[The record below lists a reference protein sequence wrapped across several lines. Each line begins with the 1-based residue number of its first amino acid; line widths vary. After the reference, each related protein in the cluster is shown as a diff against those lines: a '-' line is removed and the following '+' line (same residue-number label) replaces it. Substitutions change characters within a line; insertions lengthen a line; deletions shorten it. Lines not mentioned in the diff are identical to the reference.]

1 MIVISPRTETNAA
14 TGPRHVLVTGSSRGI
29 GRAIAAAFVAAGDR
43 VTVHGRTQDG
53 AEAAQAAL
61 GAAAA
66 IGADVT
72 DTEPFARALHAL
84 AERSGPVEIL
94 VNNAGGAETAPLP
107 RLDIAQLRRMMALNV
122 EPVLTAIG
130 VVVPHMAARGFGR
143 IVTVASMAA
152 LKGYAYVG
160 AYTAAKH
167 AVLGLT
173 RSLALELAPSGITVN
188 AVCPGYTDTDLI
200 AGSLD
205 RLEQKTGRGRDAL
218 LADFTR
224 VNPLGRLI
232 RPEEVAGAVLFLA
245 SAAASGITGQALA
258 IAGGE
263 S

>member
-1 MIVISPRTETNAA
+1 MMA
-14 TGPRHVLVTGSSRGI
+14 PRHVLVTGSSRGI
-29 GRAIAAAFVAAGDR
+29 GRAIAAAFVSASDH
-43 VTVHGRTQDG
+43 VIVHARTRAS
-53 AEAAQAAL
+53 AEATRAAL

-72 DTEPFARALHAL
+72 DAEAFAQALREA
-84 AERSGPVEIL
+84 GPIDIL
-94 VNNAGGAETAPLP
+94 VNNAGGAETAPLA
-107 RLDIAQLRRMMALNV
+107 RLDVAQLRRMMALNV
-122 EPVLTAIG
+122 EPVLTAIAAI
-130 VVVPHMAARGFGR
+130 VPGMTARGSGR
-143 IVTVASMAA
+143 IITVASMAA

-173 RSLALELAPSGITVN
+173 RSFALELASTGITVN

-200 AGSLD
+200 TSSLD

-232 RPEEVAGAVLFLA
+232 QPDEVAAAVLFLA
-245 SAAASGITGQALA
+245 SPAASGITGQALA

-263 S
+263 T

>member
-1 MIVISPRTETNAA
+1 MKVF
-14 TGPRHVLVTGSSRGI
+14 VTGSSRGI
-29 GRAIAAAFVAAGDR
+29 GRAIAAAFVASGDH
-43 VTVHGRTQDG
+43 VTVHARTLQS
-53 AEAAQAAL
+53 AEATRAAL
-61 GAAAA
+61 GAAGA
-66 IGADVT
+66 IGVDVT
-72 DTEPFARALHAL
+72 DAEAFAQALREA
-84 AERSGPVEIL
+84 GPVDVL
-94 VNNAGGAETAPLP
+94 VNNAGGVETAPLA
-107 RLDIAQLRRMMALNV
+107 RLDVAQLRRMMALNV

-130 VVVPHMAARGFGR
+130 AVVPGMVARKSGR

-173 RSLALELAPSGITVN
+173 RSFALELASSGVTVN

-200 AGSLD
+200 TGSLE

-232 RPEEVAGAVLFLA
+232 QPEEVAAAVLFLA
-245 SAAASGITGQALA
+245 GPGASGITGQALA

>member
-1 MIVISPRTETNAA
+1 MKVF
-14 TGPRHVLVTGSSRGI
+14 VTGSSRGI
-29 GRAIAAAFVAAGDR
+29 GRAIAAAFVASGDH
-43 VTVHGRTQDG
+43 VTVHARTLQS
-53 AEAAQAAL
+53 AEATRGAL
-61 GAAAA
+61 GAAGA
-66 IGADVT
+66 IGVDVT
-72 DTEPFARALHAL
+72 DAEAFAQALREA
-84 AERSGPVEIL
+84 GPVDVL
-94 VNNAGGAETAPLP
+94 VNNAGGVETAPLA
-107 RLDIAQLRRMMALNV
+107 RLDVAQLRRMMALNV

-130 VVVPHMAARGFGR
+130 AVVPGMVARKSGR

-173 RSLALELAPSGITVN
+173 RSFALELAGAGITVN

-200 AGSLD
+200 TGSLE
-205 RLEQKTGRGRDAL
+205 RLERKTGRGREAL
-218 LADFTR
+218 LADFTK

-232 RPEEVAGAVLFLA
+232 QPDEVAAAVLFLA
-245 SAAASGITGQALA
+245 GPGASGVTGQALA

>member
-1 MIVISPRTETNAA
+1 MT
-14 TGPRHVLVTGSSRGI
+14 RHVLVTGSSRGI
-29 GRAIAAAFVAAGDR
+29 GRAIAAAFVAAGDT
-43 VTVHGRTQDG
+43 VTVHARTLES
-53 AEAAQAAL
+53 AEATRAAL
-61 GAAAA
+61 GAAGA
-66 IGADVT
+66 IGVDVT
-72 DTEPFARALHAL
+72 DADAFARALRAL
-84 AERSGPVEIL
+84 GPVDVLI
-94 VNNAGGAETAPLP
+94 NNAGGVETAPLA
-107 RLDIAQLRRMMALNV
+107 RMDVAQLRRMMALNV

-130 VVVPHMAARGFGR
+130 AVVPGMTARGGGR

-173 RSLALELAPSGITVN
+173 RAFALELAGSGITVN

-205 RLEQKTGRGRDAL
+205 RLEKKTGRDRAAL

-224 VNPLGRLI
+224 SNPLGRLI
-232 RPEEVAGAVLFLA
+232 QPDEVASAVLFLA
-245 SAAASGITGQALA
+245 SPAAGGITGQALA

-263 S
+263 T

>member
-1 MIVISPRTETNAA
+1 MT
-14 TGPRHVLVTGSSRGI
+14 RHVLVTGSSRGI

-43 VTVHGRTQDG
+43 VTVHARSV
-53 AEAAQAAL
+53 ESAQATRVAL
-61 GAAAA
+61 GATGA
-66 IGADVT
+66 IGVDVT
-72 DTEPFARALHAL
+72 DADAFARALHTL
-84 AERSGPVEIL
+84 GL
-94 VNNAGGAETAPLP
+94 VDVLINNAGGVETAPLA
-107 RLDIAQLRRMMALNV
+107 RMNVAQLRRMMALNV

-130 VVVPHMAARGFGR
+130 AVVPGMTARGVGR

-173 RSLALELAPSGITVN
+173 RAFALELAGSGITVN

-200 AGSLD
+200 TGSLD
-205 RLEQKTGRGRDAL
+205 RLEQKTGRDRAAL

-224 VNPLGRLI
+224 SNPLGRLI
-232 RPEEVAGAVLFLA
+232 QPDEVASAVLFLA
-245 SAAASGITGQALA
+245 SPAAGSITGQALA

-263 S
+263 T

>member
-1 MIVISPRTETNAA
+1 MKVF
-14 TGPRHVLVTGSSRGI
+14 VTGSSRGI
-29 GRAIAAAFVAAGDR
+29 GRAIAAAFVAGGDH
-43 VTVHGRTQDG
+43 VTVHARTFES
-53 AEAAQAAL
+53 AEATRVAL

-66 IGADVT
+66 IGVDVT
-72 DTEPFARALHAL
+72 DAEAFAQALREA
-84 AERSGPVEIL
+84 GPVDVL
-94 VNNAGGAETAPLP
+94 VNNAGGVETAPLA
-107 RLDIAQLRRMMALNV
+107 RLDVAQLRRMMALNV

-130 VVVPHMAARGFGR
+130 AVVPGMVARQSGR

-173 RSLALELAPSGITVN
+173 RSFALELAGAGITVN

-200 AGSLD
+200 TGSLD

-232 RPEEVAGAVLFLA
+232 QPEEVAAAVLFLA
-245 SAAASGITGQALA
+245 GPGASGITGQALA

>member
-1 MIVISPRTETNAA
+1 MNVF
-14 TGPRHVLVTGSSRGI
+14 VTGSSRGI
-29 GRAIAAAFVAAGDR
+29 GRAIAAAFVASGDH
-43 VTVHGRTQDG
+43 VTIHARTLDT
-53 AEAAQAAL
+53 AEATRAAL
-61 GAAAA
+61 GAASA
-66 IGADVT
+66 IGVDVT
-72 DTEPFARALHAL
+72 DADAFAHAL
-84 AERSGPVEIL
+84 RQAGPIEIL
-94 VNNAGGAETAPLP
+94 VNNAGGVETAPLA

-130 VVVPHMAARGFGR
+130 AVVPGMTARGFGR

-173 RSLALELAPSGITVN
+173 RSFALELASSGITVN

-200 AGSLD
+200 TGSLD
-205 RLEQKTGRGRDAL
+205 RLEQTTGRGREAL

-232 RPEEVAGAVLFLA
+232 QPEEVAAAVLFLA
-245 SAAASGITGQALA
+245 SRAASGITGQALA

-263 S
+263 T

>member
-1 MIVISPRTETNAA
+1 MTE
-14 TGPRHVLVTGSSRGI
+14 PRHVLVTGSSRGI
-29 GRAIAAAFVAAGDR
+29 GRAIAAVFVAAGDH
-43 VTVHGRTQDG
+43 VTVHARTRESAD
-53 AEAAQAAL
+53 ATQAAL
-61 GAAAA
+61 GAAGA

-72 DTEPFARALHAL
+72 DAAAFAQALR
-84 AERSGPVEIL
+84 ECGPVAIL
-94 VNNAGGAETAPLP
+94 VNNAGGVETAPLA
-107 RLDIAQLRRMMALNV
+107 RLDVTQLRRMMALNV

-130 VVVPHMAARGFGR
+130 VVVPGMTARGFGR
-143 IVTVASMAA
+143 IITVASMAA

-173 RSLALELAPSGITVN
+173 RSFALELARSGITIN

-205 RLEQKTGRGRDAL
+205 RLEQKTGRDRGAL

-232 RPEEVAGAVLFLA
+232 QPKEVASTVLFLA
-245 SAAASGITGQALA
+245 SPNASGITGQAIA
-258 IAGGE
+258 ISGGE
-263 S
+263 T